1 MVSQH
6 QAAIGARLLSIFM
19 DCTSAGP
26 APSVAIFFCRDQA
39 TTGAL
44 QSEHTQQWMAAA
56 AVCYKHLALPG
67 LLACEGFYRLPC
79 LRWKQNNS
87 ATYYLE
93 VISHKVFCII
103 HHALQQ
109 QLRVCCLIISCS
121 HVSTD
126 CAVVRPQS
134 CTYVC
139 WSLWELFLWLQ

>member
-1 MVSQH
+1 
-6 QAAIGARLLSIFM
+6 
-19 DCTSAGP
+19 
-26 APSVAIFFCRDQA
+26 
-39 TTGAL
+39 
-44 QSEHTQQWMAAA
+44 MAAA

-109 QLRVCCLIISCS
+109 QLRVL
-121 HVSTD
+121 
-126 CAVVRPQS
+126 
-134 CTYVC
+134 
-139 WSLWELFLWLQ
+139 LFNNLMLTCEY